1 MYYLMRT
8 ESVVSLECLNT
19 VLHRA
24 WTTMVTM
31 HFSREKVAI
40 ALAGDGQEPIIR
52 ANQEKSH
59 EGHSHVARLIK

>member
-8 ESVVSLECLNT
+8 EVVVSLECLNT

-31 HFSREKVAI
+31 HFSLEKVAI
-40 ALAGDGQEPIIR
+40 ALARDGQELIIR
-52 ANQEKSH
+52 TKKNRMRVILTWH
-59 EGHSHVARLIK
+59 DL